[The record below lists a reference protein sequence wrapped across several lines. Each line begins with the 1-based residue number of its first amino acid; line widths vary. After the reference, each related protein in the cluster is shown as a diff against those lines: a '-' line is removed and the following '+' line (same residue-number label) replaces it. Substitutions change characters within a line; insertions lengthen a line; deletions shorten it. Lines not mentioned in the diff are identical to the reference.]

1 MKAFRLILGILIAVL
16 VFGCEKGD
24 SEYKNF
30 KVKDEESLEQTVYVG
45 DTQASLTVDF
55 TTTGPWTSSV
65 EYFKNA
71 NESAPSKAGESSE
84 WVTLEPSSGDKAGD
98 YSVTIKLNP
107 EAGTDIFMATITFV
121 CKGEEMQVLLNNS
134 PSVAPGSPDDVNN
147 PEKIKAAMEKLEYG
161 FWDARNAFYDI
172 DDKYSTPDSRK
183 SLNSKNEDLKKV
195 WFESYKA
202 INTCN
207 LLLTA
212 CEYEVI
218 KEQEREQVTAKALHY
233 RSMMHLNLATLFGGV
248 PVDTQYPAVSEPVRV
263 MLQEVTDYIMKDC
276 EDYINRSTKTETE
289 LTEAL
294 FVNAVAS
301 LLQAGTFDSDLVY
314 ARLIVM
320 IDRITDENFVF
331 EDSNMDGLI
340 NQDDSHVGVQGCL
353 FYAYVFSSIQH
364 QKSVD
369 TLNKLAE
376 QLNDDMFRIDAN
388 ASPDEIKQKVID
400 ILSGSWNRGVKYLV
414 NRFMKNEDWGQ
425 HLNLL
430 PIPMDIMS
438 ANRNLVQNPGWD

>member
-147 PEKIKAAMEKLEYG
+147 PEKIKAAMEELEYG

-172 DDKYSTPDSRK
+172 DDKYSTPESRK
-183 SLNSKNEDLKKV
+183 SLSSKNEDLKKV
-195 WFESYKA
+195 WLESYKA

-248 PVDTQYPAVSEPVRV
+248 PIDDRYPAVSEPVRA
-263 MLQEVTDYIMKDC
+263 MLQEVTDYIRKDC
-276 EDYINRSTKTETE
+276 EYYINISTKTEIE

-301 LLQAGTFDSDLVY
+301 LLRAGTFDSDLVY
-314 ARLIVM
+314 DRLITM
-320 IDRITDENFVF
+320 IDILLTNENLIF

-353 FYAYVFSSIQH
+353 FYAYAFSTVRPDKSIEIM
-364 QKSVD
+364 
-369 TLNKLAE
+369 NKLADRLGDSFRVDG
-376 QLNDDMFRIDAN
+376 QDDIR
-388 ASPDEIKQKVID
+388 QKVID